1 MMDSCSI
8 ISSSFYPHNKHL
20 GINKLYTKAPPMRPW
35 YKWYIL
41 ALSALTHML
50 VVAIPAMSLPV
61 LFDEIAGDLSLDI
74 VQIGVI
80 WGLGS
85 LTGIAMSLLG
95 GIIGDCIGAKR
106 TLILAC
112 VLTGGAGALRGFA
125 TSYPMLAVM
134 VVIAGFFPFMIPT
147 NVHKTCG
154 VWFTGKHLGLANAV
168 VSAGMASGFMLGSLL
183 GASVFSPLLGGWR
196 NVLFVYGGVALL
208 VALIWSTTADGP
220 EGRTRPAVKPVHRP
234 LRESLGHVAGVRNVW
249 LLGLAMLGVGSCIQ
263 GGLGY
268 LPLYLRGLGWEAV
281 TADSALATFHG
292 ASLLFT
298 IPIALLSD
306 RLGSRRRVLIV
317 ATVMIATGFGLLSV
331 ADGVLV
337 WGAVILAGVVRDGFM
352 AILMTFIIEI
362 KEIGTT
368 YAGTAVGMIMSI
380 SQIGSVLSPPA
391 GNSLSV
397 YSPGLPYLFWAGLA
411 LLGLVG
417 FALVREGDKGR
428 G

>member
-1 MMDSCSI
+1 
-8 ISSSFYPHNKHL
+8 
-20 GINKLYTKAPPMRPW
+20 MRPW

-41 ALSALTHML
+41 ALAALTHML

-61 LFDEIAGDLSLDI
+61 LFDEIAGDLRLDI

-85 LTGIAMSLLG
+85 LTGIVMSLLG
-95 GIIGDCIGAKR
+95 GIIGDRIGAKQ
-106 TLILAC
+106 TLIFAC
-112 VLTGGAGALRGFA
+112 VLTGAVGALRGFA
-125 TSYPMLAVM
+125 TSYPMLAAT
-134 VVIAGFFPFMIPT
+134 VVIAGLFPLMIPT
-147 NVHKTCG
+147 NVHKACG
-154 VWFTGKHLGLANAV
+154 VWFTGKRLGLANAV
-168 VSAGMASGFMLGSLL
+168 VSAGMALGFMLGSLL
-183 GASVFSPLLGGWR
+183 GATLFSPLLGGWR

-208 VALIWSTTADGP
+208 VALVWSTTADGP
-220 EGRTRPAVKPVHRP
+220 EGRRIVRSARSRRP
-234 LRESLGHVAGVRNVW
+234 LAKSLRHVAEMPSVW

-268 LPLYLRGLGWEAV
+268 LPLYLRGLGWPAA

-306 RLGSRRRVLIV
+306 RIGSRRRVLMV
-317 ATVMIATGFGLLSV
+317 ATVMIASGFGLLGI
-331 ADGVLV
+331 ADGALV

-352 AILMTFIIEI
+352 AIFMTFVIEI
-362 KEIGTT
+362 KEVGTT
-368 YAGTAVGMIMSI
+368 YAGTAVGLIVSI

-397 YSPGLPYLFWAGLA
+397 YNPGLPYLFWAGLA
-411 LLGLVG
+411 LIGLVG
-417 FALVREGDKGR
+417 FALVKEGEGMTR
-428 G
+428 

>member
-1 MMDSCSI
+1 
-8 ISSSFYPHNKHL
+8 
-20 GINKLYTKAPPMRPW
+20 MRPW

-61 LFDEIAGDLSLDI
+61 LFDEIAGDLHLDI

-85 LTGIAMSLLG
+85 LTGIVMSLLG
-95 GIIGDCIGAKR
+95 GIIGDHIGAKR
-106 TLILAC
+106 ALIYFCA
-112 VLTGGAGALRGFA
+112 LTGVVGSLRGFA
-125 TSYPMLAVM
+125 TSYGMLAGTVVLAGLFPLM
-134 VVIAGFFPFMIPT
+134 VPT

-154 VWFTGKHLGLANAV
+154 VWFTGKRLGLANAV
-168 VSAGMASGFMLGSLL
+168 VSAGMALGFMLGSLL
-183 GASVFSPLLGGWR
+183 GATVFSPLLGGWR
-196 NVLFVYGGVALL
+196 NVLFAYGGVALL
-208 VALIWSTTADGP
+208 VALAWSTTADGP
-220 EGRTRPAVKPVHRP
+220 EGKRPAKGTVPRRP
-234 LRESLGHVAGVRNVW
+234 LAESLRHVAGVRSVW
-249 LLGLAMLGVGSCIQ
+249 LLGFAMLGVGSCIQ

-268 LPLYLRGLGWEAV
+268 LPLYLRGLGWEPA
-281 TADSALATFHG
+281 TADSALATFHA

-306 RLGSRRRVLIV
+306 RLGSRRRVLMV

-331 ADGVLV
+331 VDGVLV

-352 AILMTFIIEI
+352 AILMTLIIEI
-362 KEIGTT
+362 KEVGTT
-368 YAGTAVGMIMSI
+368 YSGTAVGLIVSI

-397 YSPGLPYLFWAGLA
+397 YGPGVPYLFWAGLA

-417 FALVREGDKGR
+417 FVAVREGEKSAEKSQALPGR
-428 G
+428 